1 MLDVRCDEHLALVKA
16 EASKLGI
23 RKNLEDNLRY
33 LETYAC
39 QVEDDG
45 PPALCSYHPTRL
57 ELTRAKCVLMSDRSP
72 LSFYFELFIRKDGE
86 YRFWMNGGLIFH
98 QDSKE
103 WSVHT

>member
-1 MLDVRCDEHLALVKA
+1 MLDVRCGEYLTQVRA
-16 EASKLGI
+16 EAFKLGI

-45 PPALCSYHPTRL
+45 PPAPWSYHPTRL
-57 ELTRAKCVLMSDRSP
+57 ELNRAKCVLMSDHAP
-72 LSFYFELFIRKDGE
+72 LSFYFELYIRKDGE
-86 YRFWMNGGLIFH
+86 YKFWMNGGLIFH
-98 QDSKE
+98 KSSNE